1 MSESM
6 KVVVAG
12 FFDECIVVRPEPD
25 SDQTF
30 GVAVGTPFTIYP
42 GHEPRYTE
50 AEWREKAAP
59 QDARTSLPP
68 EVLEALEEA
77 GRLHAGARPKDYAT
91 TEALYQSATEQIR
104 DEWTRP
110 TVLIRPR
117 VYPDGDQ
124 WCALYGANIQ
134 EGVAG
139 FGPTPEAACR
149 DFDAH
154 WLRGRHGRDHSED
167 LQGSARQN
175 GDV

>member
-1 MSESM
+1 MMSESM

-68 EVLEALEEA
+68 EVLEEL
-77 GRLHAGARPKDYAT
+77 
-91 TEALYQSATEQIR
+91 EALR
-104 DEWTRP
+104 DEARRLEGADGERRGGAQVP
-110 TVLIRPR
+110 ALQ
-117 VYPDGDQ
+117 DGDRLEA
-124 WCALYGANIQ
+124 CPTNGGDGG
-134 EGVAG
+134 EG
-139 FGPTPEAACR
+139 E
-149 DFDAH
+149 
-154 WLRGRHGRDHSED
+154 
-167 LQGSARQN
+167 
-175 GDV
+175 